1 MLNKNEPYMIVQGLP
16 GVTYEQ
22 RQADGPNKLY
32 NAMGLEV
39 ETKDDAFSATII
51 EELPEG
57 MTEKE
62 AKGNPELPPESETT
76 HGPVTLDG
84 FKDSALTIHER
95 IRIADE
101 KDPNYMSEEDIK
113 GELGSR
119 NVSFD
124 KRMGRKRIA
133 AILNHELGQ

>member
-22 RQADGPNKLY
+22 RQPDGPNKLY

-62 AKGNPELPPESETT
+62 AKGNPEEEPKPTEA
-76 HGPVTLDG
+76 GPVTLDG

-113 GELGSR
+113 GELGNR